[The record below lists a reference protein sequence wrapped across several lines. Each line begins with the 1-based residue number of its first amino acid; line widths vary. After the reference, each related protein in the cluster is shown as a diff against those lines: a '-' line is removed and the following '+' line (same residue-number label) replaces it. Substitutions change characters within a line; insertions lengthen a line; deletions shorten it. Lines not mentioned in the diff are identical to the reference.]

1 MDQVEIGFFSALAEE
16 TSKVDESVGRFI
28 NGAKRNPATIF
39 SHVSGCSAQPGFR
52 CNCSFARMTLNEMCA
67 LDDAAHAGMEGL
79 AAAPTIQFKL
89 SERENKVLSNVSS
102 FFGIVTA
109 AKAAAAKPQ
118 PKLGPVP
125 RSTFSGLFLEKPI
138 LIFVVGQRGSCVLK
152 ELKKL

>member
-109 AKAAAAKPQ
+109 AKAAGAKPH
-118 PKLGPVP
+118 PKPTAALRIMTNGSDVCFWGPNGII
-125 RSTFSGLFLEKPI
+125 S
-138 LIFVVGQRGSCVLK
+138 
-152 ELKKL
+152 KKN